1 VLSDFLTFI
10 QTLEGSE
17 RDTSPTVVDAIKPI
31 PPEVKSAIHRVN
43 DVRNALAHSFF
54 PQNLRRY
61 MVDGKVTYSG
71 THLFTIN
78 GLKKFLEDWVR
89 IRDYLET
96 WLFGATGRR
105 TASQSGHKP
114 EP

>member
-1 VLSDFLTFI
+1 
-10 QTLEGSE
+10 
-17 RDTSPTVVDAIKPI
+17 
-31 PPEVKSAIHRVN
+31 
-43 DVRNALAHSFF
+43 
-54 PQNLRRY
+54 

-96 WLFGATGRR
+96 RLFGATGTRADGQPVR
-105 TASQSGHKP
+105 A
-114 EP
+114 